1 MKKILFVCLGFLF
14 SASLAAQMPERNAEN
29 LKKYKEICRQHI
41 YKNMKG
47 MYRQPVGALKY
58 PFLVPGSGQYANQ
71 LWDWDSWLSD
81 IALRQI
87 IVEHG
92 TDADRKELITYEKG
106 CILNFLNYGGGDGWI
121 PICIFDNT
129 EERWQLLQKI
139 NPWKTNMHKPVLAQH
154 AAFVVKQTGGDAEWL
169 REGFYNLQTFV
180 GKYLNYH
187 RHKATGLLYWENDE
201 MIGVDNDPSTFYRP
215 QESSGSIFL
224 NALMYREL
232 LAMAYLATQLRMPDL
247 EKRFTREAEE
257 LQEAIRKH
265 CWDPRDGF
273 YYSVDLNLLP
283 VEKPATP
290 GFHYHTGQ
298 PRTYDC
304 LIQRFSVWSG
314 FMALWAGIATSD
326 QAREI
331 VERQYRDPRLFNAAA
346 GVRSLLHWRRCMMC
360 VPAAIPLLGRD
371 RCGYASTTS
380 FSVDC
385 SATAIRRMPG
395 NWQRRPCCCWGAT
408 MSALVRCTNTTCPTM
423 ASLSSTRV
431 SRIGTCWC

>member
-1 MKKILFVCLGFLF
+1 MKKILFLCFGLVV
-14 SASLAAQMPERNAEN
+14 SVSLTAQLPERNADN
-29 LKKYKEICRQHI
+29 LKKYKAICRQHI

-87 IVEHG
+87 IVENG
-92 TDADRKELITYEKG
+92 TKDDREELIAYEKG
-106 CILNFLNYGGGDGWI
+106 CILNFLSYGGGDGWI

-154 AAFVVKQTGGDAEWL
+154 AAFVVEQTGGDAEWL

-215 QESSGSIFL
+215 HGSSGSIFL

-232 LAMAYLATQLRMPDL
+232 LAMAYLARQLRMPDL
-247 EKRFTREAEE
+247 ENRFTREAEE
-257 LQEAIRKH
+257 LKENIRKH

-283 VEKPATP
+283 VEKPAAP

-314 FMALWAGIATSD
+314 FMALWAGIATP
-326 QAREI
+326 E
-331 VERQYRDPRLFNAAA
+331 
-346 GVRSLLHWRRCMMC
+346 
-360 VPAAIPLLGRD
+360 
-371 RCGYASTTS
+371 
-380 FSVDC
+380 
-385 SATAIRRMPG
+385 
-395 NWQRRPCCCWGAT
+395 
-408 MSALVRCTNTTCPTM
+408 
-423 ASLSSTRV
+423 
-431 SRIGTCWC
+431 

>member
-1 MKKILFVCLGFLF
+1 MKKILFLCFGLVV
-14 SASLAAQMPERNAEN
+14 SVSLTAQLPERNADN
-29 LKKYKEICRQHI
+29 LKKYKAICRQHI

-87 IVEHG
+87 IVENG
-92 TDADRKELITYEKG
+92 TSDDREELIAYEKG
-106 CILNFLNYGGGDGWI
+106 CILNFLSYGGGDGWI

-154 AAFVVKQTGGDAEWL
+154 AAFVVEQTGGDAEWL

-215 QESSGSIFL
+215 HGSSGSIFL

-232 LAMAYLATQLRMPDL
+232 LAMAYLARQLRMPDL
-247 EKRFTREAEE
+247 ENRFTREAEE
-257 LQEAIRKH
+257 LKEDIRKH

-283 VEKPATP
+283 VEKPAAP
-290 GFHYHTGQ
+290 GFHYHTG
-298 PRTYDC
+298 RAK
-304 LIQRFSVWSG
+304 SWNG
-314 FMALWAGIATSD
+314 NIAIPVCSM
-326 QAREI
+326 R
-331 VERQYRDPRLFNAAA
+331 RQVCVPF
-346 GVRSLLHWRRCMMC
+346 LHWRKCTTC
-360 VPAAIPLLGRD
+360 VPAAILLPGKD
-371 RCGYASTTS
+371 RYGYASITL
-380 FSVDC
+380 FSGDC
-385 SATAIRRMPG
+385 SATAIRKMPG
-395 NWQRRPCCCWGAT
+395 SWRRRPCCCWDAT
-408 MSALVRCTNTTCPTM
+408 MSVLVRCTNITCPTT
-423 ASLSSTRV
+423 ASPSSTRA
-431 SRIGTCWC
+431 SRTGTCWC